1 MSLRLRSV
9 TGAFL
14 IWEIFQLP
22 VALLMSIKVYNK
34 DTNKGEAIHNK
45 GDFTMKIKRMAT
57 VFLLL
62 AFCLFWLAPAA
73 LAAGTENG
81 EKRELRV
88 LFTHDLHSY
97 ILPYDVADGLDGR
110 TTMGGYARLATLIK
124 ENLTDNTVVLDAGDF
139 SMGTLFNSIF
149 KTHAPD
155 LCLMGEMG
163 FDATT
168 IGNHEFDYGADGLAA
183 ALRSASKAQNRP
195 AMLNS
200 NMVFGDEPKSEEI
213 KAAFDA
219 YGSSATKIIERGGL
233 KIGVFGMLSQVAQ
246 DYTVNYAPLSFADT
260 IETANACVDSLK
272 AQNAD
277 VIICLSHGGT
287 NPDIEKSEDQQLAK
301 AVPDIDVIVSGHTHT
316 TLDTPIT
323 EGRTTIVGCGWR
335 GEQLGLLDLKLEADN
350 TVKVDSYQLIE
361 NSRDVAMDPDIAASI
376 NPYKDVVQ
384 QEFLTPLGKS
394 FDATAAV
401 SDHNFATV
409 DDLLGRFGNSDL
421 GDIITDAYRYGA
433 AQNGVDA
440 DISLVNAGLVRD
452 TIYKGNLSESGV
464 YNILSLGSGSDGSVG
479 YPLVDFYLYGSELKT
494 LCQIDVSMYPMMQ
507 EVQFSFS
514 VLRYT
519 YNDSRLPL
527 DKVTGVETQNADGTW
542 TPLDEDRLYRVTTSQ
557 YLANMTGL
565 MTKMSHGIITLA
577 PRDKDGNPVS
587 DTNTLI
593 IHTPT
598 GAEAKEWIAL
608 SDYIHSFPVGESGLR
623 TIPASYNIAR
633 EVKTPVDNTL
643 VTFFANP
650 SSIALAVYG
659 IIAGLIV
666 LLIIIILLIRRHH
679 IRKHRV

>member
-1 MSLRLRSV
+1 
-9 TGAFL
+9 
-14 IWEIFQLP
+14 
-22 VALLMSIKVYNK
+22 MSIKVYNK

-124 ENLTDNTVVLDAGDF
+124 ENRTDNTVVLDAGDF

-155 LCLMGEMG
+155 LCLMGQMG
-163 FDATT
+163 FDDTT
-168 IGNHEFDYGADGLAA
+168 IGNHEFDYGTDGLAA

-195 AMLNS
+195 AILNS
-200 NMVFGDEPKSEEI
+200 NMVFGDDPKSEEI

-219 YGSSATKIIERGGL
+219 YGSSATKIIERDGL

-246 DYTVNYAPLSFADT
+246 DYTVNYAPLSFDDT
-260 IETANACVDSLK
+260 IETAKACVDSLK

-335 GEQLGLLDLKLEADN
+335 GERLGLLDLKLEADN

-376 NPYKDVVQ
+376 NTYKDVVQ

-479 YPLVDFYLYGSELKT
+479 YSLVDFYLYGSELKT

-514 VLRYT
+514 GLRYT

-527 DKVTGVETQNADGTW
+527 DKVTGVETQTPDGTW

-666 LLIIIILLIRRHH
+666 LLIVIILLIRRHH

>member
-1 MSLRLRSV
+1 
-9 TGAFL
+9 
-14 IWEIFQLP
+14 
-22 VALLMSIKVYNK
+22 
-34 DTNKGEAIHNK
+34 
-45 GDFTMKIKRMAT
+45 MKIKRIAT
-57 VFLLL
+57 VFLLFT
-62 AFCLFWLAPAA
+62 FCLFWLATAA

-81 EKRELRV
+81 EEQELRV

-97 ILPYDVADGLDGR
+97 ILPYDVADGADGR

-124 ENLTDNTVVLDAGDF
+124 ENRTNNTVVLDAGDF

-155 LCLMGEMG
+155 LYLMGEMG

-168 IGNHEFDYGADGLAA
+168 IGNHEFDYGAEGLAA
-183 ALRSASKAQNRP
+183 ALRSASKAQKRP

-200 NMVFGDEPKSEEI
+200 NMVFGNDPESKEI
-213 KAAFDA
+213 KDAFDA

-260 IETANACVDSLK
+260 AETARDCVDSLK

-323 EGRTTIVGCGWR
+323 EGSTTIVGCGWR
-335 GEQLGLLDLKLEADN
+335 GEHLGLLDLKLEADN

-361 NSRDVAMDPDIAASI
+361 NSRDVTMDPDIAASI
-376 NPYKDVVQ
+376 NTCKDVVQ

-394 FDATAAV
+394 FDATVAV

-409 DDLLGRFGNSDL
+409 DDLLGHFDNSDL

-479 YPLVDFYLYGSELKT
+479 YSLVDFYLYGSELKT

-514 VLRYT
+514 GLRYT

-527 DKVTGVETQNADGTW
+527 DKVTGVETQNADGAW

-565 MTKMSHGIITLA
+565 ITKMSHGIITLA
-577 PRDKDGNPVS
+577 PRGKDGNPVS

-598 GAEAKEWIAL
+598 GTEAKEWIAL

-643 VTFFANP
+643 ITFFANP

-659 IIAGLIV
+659 IIAGLIL
-666 LLIIIILLIRRHH
+666 LLIVIILLIRRHH
-679 IRKHRV
+679 IRKHSV

>member
-1 MSLRLRSV
+1 M
-9 TGAFL
+9 
-14 IWEIFQLP
+14 
-22 VALLMSIKVYNK
+22 
-34 DTNKGEAIHNK
+34 
-45 GDFTMKIKRMAT
+45 MKLKRIAT
-57 VFLLL
+57 AMLLL
-62 AFCLFWLAPAA
+62 IFCLFSLAPAV
-73 LAAGTENG
+73 LAAGDESG
-81 EKRELRV
+81 ERDLRV

-97 ILPYDVADGLDGR
+97 ILPYDVADGPDSR

-124 ENLTDNTVVLDAGDF
+124 EKRTDSTVVLDAGDF

-149 KTHAPD
+149 KTQAPD
-155 LCLMGEMG
+155 LCLMSEMG

-168 IGNHEFDYGADGLAA
+168 IGNHEFDYGAEGLAS
-183 ALRSASKAQNRP
+183 ALLAASKSQNRP

-200 NMVFGDEPKSEEI
+200 NMVFGDDPQSAEI
-213 KAAFDA
+213 KSAFDA
-219 YGSSATKIIERGGL
+219 YGSSATKVIERGGL

-260 IETANACVDSLK
+260 AETAKACVDSLK
-272 AQNAD
+272 AQNVD

-287 NPDIEKSEDQQLAK
+287 DPDIEKSEDQQLAK

-316 TLDTPIT
+316 TLDTPII
-323 EGRTTIVGCGWR
+323 EGNTTIVGCGWR
-335 GEQLGLLDLKLEADN
+335 GERMGLLDLKLATDG
-350 TVKVDSYQLIE
+350 TVKVGGYQLIQS
-361 NSRDVAMDPDIAASI
+361 SRDVPMDPDLAKSI
-376 NPYKDVVQ
+376 NTYKTAVQ

-394 FDATAAV
+394 FDASAAV
-401 SDHNFATV
+401 SNHNFASV

-452 TIYKGNLSESGV
+452 SIYKGNLSESGI

-479 YPLVDFYLYGSELKT
+479 YSLVDFYLYGSELKT
-494 LCQIDVSMYPMMQ
+494 LCQIDVSMYPMMH

-514 VLRYT
+514 GLRYT

-527 DKVTGVETQNADGTW
+527 DKVTGVETQNADGSW
-542 TPLDEDRLYRVTTSQ
+542 APLEDNRLYRITTSQ

-565 MTKMSHGIITLA
+565 ITKMSHGIITLA

-593 IHTPT
+593 IHTPS
-598 GAEAKEWIAL
+598 GEEAKEWIAL
-608 SDYIHSFPVGESGLR
+608 SDYIHSFPVDADGLR
-623 TIPASYNIAR
+623 TIPAEYNTPR
-633 EVKTPVDNTL
+633 EVKTPVDNSLT
-643 VTFFANP
+643 TFFSAP
-650 SSIALAVYG
+650 SPIALAVYG

-666 LLIIIILLIRRHH
+666 LVVIIILLIRRHH
-679 IRKHRV
+679 IKKHRA